1 MNNLKLRNKIFL
13 ILVLPIL
20 AIFMLSSILIFE
32 KVEKVLNMN
41 KTSSYIEFTDQ
52 ISKLLAN
59 LQKEREL
66 SLSYINSYAQ
76 TKKDDLENQIK
87 ASKLAEENLDT
98 FIKKFYLI
106 KKESKLF
113 DKYETFK
120 TNISLLDEKRTSVK
134 ELSKSS
140 KDIEN
145 YYDELISDLLSF
157 FDELLIYSN
166 SKELLKASKTYISIT
181 NIIEKTYKENYL
193 IKNIFDNNFISNSN
207 YNNFISLIIFQDSDI
222 NELRKNLTQEQLD
235 FFNQKLQS
243 TIFTSIDD
251 FRRAIFLKSE
261 KDNILNTI
269 KESLGYGGLIHNY
282 KDFILTNNEDILNK
296 IQKEHTK
303 ILRAIKDYKRLEH
316 TKEEEK
322 FLDDIQ
328 FVADSYIS
336 KSYNNEY
343 LEDTKELD
351 AKILKALNIL
361 TKNIYGVDTQKWE
374 TLSSSKI
381 EIFEEIK
388 NKIVEDTLLY
398 IKTNT
403 KDLDNQILFFLL
415 FLVLLMIFIFL
426 VIIVMTSKVTKA
438 IIKFENNLNQ
448 FFSYSMKEKDNIKL
462 NQIEGKDEFALMT
475 KNMNTQVLK
484 IEQIIENDK
493 NVILEITDIMEK
505 VNNGFFEYT
514 IKTKSSTKELQTLV
528 DIINKM
534 IDRTRLKIDSLNLL
548 LNNYAQGD
556 YRFKKDENHIKGM
569 YGDFGILSNS
579 TIILGQ
585 SSSQLIAM
593 ITNAGKKLEQN
604 TKTLTNSSNELSVS
618 SSNQALSLK
627 QTSVALEQITQN
639 IKNNNENMNQ
649 MLKISDELNTDAITG
664 SKFAAQTFSSMDEIS
679 KKVKAINEAIT
690 VINQIAFQTN
700 ILSLNAAVEAVTAG
714 EAGKGFAVVA
724 GEVRNLANKSAQ
736 AAKEI
741 KELVESANFETLDGK
756 NNVDTM
762 IKGYEN
768 LALKISQTKDII
780 HNVTIFSKEQELG
793 IVQINETVSKLDFT
807 TQKNAKTA
815 INIDRL
821 SNEVS
826 DLSNKLLQITSASK
840 IDEKYY
846 DMVENVD
853 LIKELSIY
861 KNEHLN
867 FKKRYFKLL
876 NRYENC
882 KVDDCKSCN
891 MGKWIISC
899 ESQNEIFTKDE
910 KWHILKNH
918 HENLHEKM
926 QEYITQNSNKSENK
940 VLKNTANQIEEITI
954 KIFDSLNDILYLNS
968 KKNIKSHFI
977 DIK

>member
-1 MNNLKLRNKIFL
+1 
-13 ILVLPIL
+13 
-20 AIFMLSSILIFE
+20 
-32 KVEKVLNMN
+32 
-41 KTSSYIEFTDQ
+41 
-52 ISKLLAN
+52 
-59 LQKEREL
+59 
-66 SLSYINSYAQ
+66 
-76 TKKDDLENQIK
+76 
-87 ASKLAEENLDT
+87 
-98 FIKKFYLI
+98 
-106 KKESKLF
+106 
-113 DKYETFK
+113 
-120 TNISLLDEKRTSVK
+120 
-134 ELSKSS
+134 
-140 KDIEN
+140 
-145 YYDELISDLLSF
+145 
-157 FDELLIYSN
+157 
-166 SKELLKASKTYISIT
+166 
-181 NIIEKTYKENYL
+181 
-193 IKNIFDNNFISNSN
+193 
-207 YNNFISLIIFQDSDI
+207 
-222 NELRKNLTQEQLD
+222 
-235 FFNQKLQS
+235 
-243 TIFTSIDD
+243 
-251 FRRAIFLKSE
+251 
-261 KDNILNTI
+261 
-269 KESLGYGGLIHNY
+269 
-282 KDFILTNNEDILNK
+282 
-296 IQKEHTK
+296 
-303 ILRAIKDYKRLEH
+303 
-316 TKEEEK
+316 
-322 FLDDIQ
+322 
-328 FVADSYIS
+328 
-336 KSYNNEY
+336 
-343 LEDTKELD
+343 
-351 AKILKALNIL
+351 
-361 TKNIYGVDTQKWE
+361 
-374 TLSSSKI
+374 
-381 EIFEEIK
+381 
-388 NKIVEDTLLY
+388 
-398 IKTNT
+398 
-403 KDLDNQILFFLL
+403 
-415 FLVLLMIFIFL
+415 
-426 VIIVMTSKVTKA
+426 
-438 IIKFENNLNQ
+438 
-448 FFSYSMKEKDNIKL
+448 
-462 NQIEGKDEFALMT
+462 
-475 KNMNTQVLK
+475 
-484 IEQIIENDK
+484 
-493 NVILEITDIMEK
+493 
-505 VNNGFFEYT
+505 
-514 IKTKSSTKELQTLV
+514 
-528 DIINKM
+528 M

-627 QTSVALEQITQN
+627 QSSVALEQITQN

-649 MLKISDELNTDAITG
+649 MLEISDELNTDAITG

-690 VINQIAFQTN
+690 VIDQIAFQTN
-700 ILSLNAAVEAVTAG
+700 ILSLNAAVEAATAG
-714 EAGKGFAVVA
+714 DAGIGFAVVA
-724 GEVRNLANKSAQ
+724 GEVRNLATRSAK

-815 INIDRL
+815 LNIDRL

-853 LIKELSIY
+853 LIKELSVY

-876 NRYENC
+876 NKYENC

-899 ESQNEIFTKDE
+899 ESKNEIFTKDE
-910 KWHILKNH
+910 KWNILKNH

-940 VLKNTANQIEEITI
+940 ILKNTANQIEEITI
-954 KIFDSLNDILYLNS
+954 EIFDSLNDILYLDSNS
-968 KKNIKSHFI
+968 KKES
-977 DIK
+977 

>member
-1 MNNLKLRNKIFL
+1 
-13 ILVLPIL
+13 
-20 AIFMLSSILIFE
+20 
-32 KVEKVLNMN
+32 
-41 KTSSYIEFTDQ
+41 
-52 ISKLLAN
+52 
-59 LQKEREL
+59 
-66 SLSYINSYAQ
+66 
-76 TKKDDLENQIK
+76 
-87 ASKLAEENLDT
+87 
-98 FIKKFYLI
+98 
-106 KKESKLF
+106 
-113 DKYETFK
+113 
-120 TNISLLDEKRTSVK
+120 
-134 ELSKSS
+134 
-140 KDIEN
+140 
-145 YYDELISDLLSF
+145 
-157 FDELLIYSN
+157 
-166 SKELLKASKTYISIT
+166 
-181 NIIEKTYKENYL
+181 
-193 IKNIFDNNFISNSN
+193 
-207 YNNFISLIIFQDSDI
+207 
-222 NELRKNLTQEQLD
+222 
-235 FFNQKLQS
+235 
-243 TIFTSIDD
+243 
-251 FRRAIFLKSE
+251 
-261 KDNILNTI
+261 
-269 KESLGYGGLIHNY
+269 
-282 KDFILTNNEDILNK
+282 
-296 IQKEHTK
+296 
-303 ILRAIKDYKRLEH
+303 
-316 TKEEEK
+316 
-322 FLDDIQ
+322 
-328 FVADSYIS
+328 
-336 KSYNNEY
+336 
-343 LEDTKELD
+343 
-351 AKILKALNIL
+351 
-361 TKNIYGVDTQKWE
+361 
-374 TLSSSKI
+374 
-381 EIFEEIK
+381 
-388 NKIVEDTLLY
+388 
-398 IKTNT
+398 
-403 KDLDNQILFFLL
+403 
-415 FLVLLMIFIFL
+415 MIFIFL
-426 VIIVMTSKVTKA
+426 VIIVMTSKVTKS
-438 IIKFENNLNQ
+438 IKKFENNLNQ

-475 KNMNTQVLK
+475 KNMNTQVSK

-556 YRFKKDENHIKGM
+556 YTFKKDENYIKGM

-579 TIILGQ
+579 TIMLGQ

-604 TKTLTNSSNELSVS
+604 TKILTNSSNELSVS

-627 QTSVALEQITQN
+627 QSSVALEQITQN
-639 IKNNNENMNQ
+639 IKNNNENMNK
-649 MLKISDELNTDAITG
+649 MLEISDELNTDAITG

-690 VINQIAFQTN
+690 VIDQIAFQTN
-700 ILSLNAAVEAVTAG
+700 ILSLNAAVEAATAG
-714 EAGKGFAVVA
+714 DAGKGFAVVA

-815 INIDRL
+815 LNIDRL

-826 DLSNKLLQITSASK
+826 DLSNKLLQITSSSK

-853 LIKELSIY
+853 LIKELAIY

-899 ESQNEIFTKDE
+899 ESKNEIFTKDE
-910 KWHILKNH
+910 KWNILKNH

-954 KIFDSLNDILYLNS
+954 KIFDDLNDILYLDSNS
-968 KKNIKSHFI
+968 KKES
-977 DIK
+977 

>member
-1 MNNLKLRNKIFL
+1 MNNLRLRNKIFL

-32 KVEKVLNMN
+32 KVEKVLNMD
-41 KTSSYIEFTDQ
+41 KTSSYIDFTVE

-87 ASKLAEENLDT
+87 LSSLSQENLDI
-98 FIKKFYLI
+98 FINNFYLI
-106 KKESKLF
+106 KKDSKLF

-120 TNISLLDEKRTSVK
+120 TNISLLDEKRINIK

-243 TIFTSIDD
+243 TVFTSIDD

-328 FVADSYIS
+328 FVADSYMS

-351 AKILKALNIL
+351 VKILKALNIL
-361 TKNIYGVDTQKWE
+361 TKNIYGVETDKWE
-374 TLSSSKI
+374 KLSSSKI
-381 EIFEEIK
+381 EIFEDIK

-426 VIIVMTSKVTKA
+426 VIIIMTSKVTKA

-448 FFSYSMKEKDNIKL
+448 FFLYSMKEKDNIKL

-475 KNMNTQVLK
+475 KNMNTQVSK

-556 YRFKKDENHIKGM
+556 YTFKKDENHIKGM

-579 TIILGQ
+579 TIMLGQ

-604 TKTLTNSSNELSVS
+604 TKILTNSSNELSVS

-627 QTSVALEQITQN
+627 QSSVALEQITQN

-649 MLKISDELNTDAITG
+649 MLEISDELNTDAITG

-690 VINQIAFQTN
+690 VIDQIAFQTN
-700 ILSLNAAVEAVTAG
+700 ILSLNAAVEAATAG
-714 EAGKGFAVVA
+714 DAGIGFAVVA
-724 GEVRNLANKSAQ
+724 GEVRNLATRSAK

-815 INIDRL
+815 LNIDRL

-853 LIKELSIY
+853 LIKELSVY

-876 NRYENC
+876 NKYENC

-899 ESQNEIFTKDE
+899 ESKNEIFTKDE
-910 KWHILKNH
+910 KWNILKNH

-954 KIFDSLNDILYLNS
+954 EIFDSLNDILYLDSNS
-968 KKNIKSHFI
+968 KKES
-977 DIK
+977 

>member
-32 KVEKVLNMN
+32 KAEKVLNMD

-87 ASKLAEENLDT
+87 ASKLAEENLDS

-222 NELRKNLTQEQLD
+222 NELRKNLTKEQLD

-243 TIFTSIDD
+243 AVFTSIDD

-343 LEDTKELD
+343 LEETKELD

-415 FLVLLMIFIFL
+415 FLLLLMIFIFL

-475 KNMNTQVLK
+475 KNMNTQVSK

-649 MLKISDELNTDAITG
+649 MLKISDELNTDAIIG

-690 VINQIAFQTN
+690 VIDQIAFQTN
-700 ILSLNAAVEAVTAG
+700 ILSLNAAVEAATAG
-714 EAGKGFAVVA
+714 DAGKGFAVVA

-899 ESQNEIFTKDE
+899 ESKNEIFTKDE

-954 KIFDSLNDILYLNS
+954 KIFDSLNDILYLDSNS
-968 KKNIKSHFI
+968 QKES
-977 DIK
+977 

>member
-1 MNNLKLRNKIFL
+1 
-13 ILVLPIL
+13 
-20 AIFMLSSILIFE
+20 
-32 KVEKVLNMN
+32 
-41 KTSSYIEFTDQ
+41 
-52 ISKLLAN
+52 
-59 LQKEREL
+59 
-66 SLSYINSYAQ
+66 
-76 TKKDDLENQIK
+76 
-87 ASKLAEENLDT
+87 
-98 FIKKFYLI
+98 
-106 KKESKLF
+106 
-113 DKYETFK
+113 
-120 TNISLLDEKRTSVK
+120 
-134 ELSKSS
+134 
-140 KDIEN
+140 
-145 YYDELISDLLSF
+145 
-157 FDELLIYSN
+157 
-166 SKELLKASKTYISIT
+166 
-181 NIIEKTYKENYL
+181 
-193 IKNIFDNNFISNSN
+193 
-207 YNNFISLIIFQDSDI
+207 
-222 NELRKNLTQEQLD
+222 
-235 FFNQKLQS
+235 
-243 TIFTSIDD
+243 
-251 FRRAIFLKSE
+251 
-261 KDNILNTI
+261 
-269 KESLGYGGLIHNY
+269 
-282 KDFILTNNEDILNK
+282 
-296 IQKEHTK
+296 
-303 ILRAIKDYKRLEH
+303 
-316 TKEEEK
+316 
-322 FLDDIQ
+322 
-328 FVADSYIS
+328 
-336 KSYNNEY
+336 
-343 LEDTKELD
+343 
-351 AKILKALNIL
+351 
-361 TKNIYGVDTQKWE
+361 
-374 TLSSSKI
+374 
-381 EIFEEIK
+381 
-388 NKIVEDTLLY
+388 
-398 IKTNT
+398 
-403 KDLDNQILFFLL
+403 
-415 FLVLLMIFIFL
+415 
-426 VIIVMTSKVTKA
+426 
-438 IIKFENNLNQ
+438 
-448 FFSYSMKEKDNIKL
+448 MKEKDNIKL

-475 KNMNTQVLK
+475 KNMNTQVSK

-556 YRFKKDENHIKGM
+556 YTFKKDENYIKGM

-579 TIILGQ
+579 TIMLGQ

-690 VINQIAFQTN
+690 VIDQIAFQTN
-700 ILSLNAAVEAVTAG
+700 ILSLNAAVEAATAG
-714 EAGKGFAVVA
+714 DAGKGFAVVA

-815 INIDRL
+815 LNIDRL

-876 NRYENC
+876 NKYENC

-899 ESQNEIFTKDE
+899 ESKNEIFTKDE
-910 KWHILKNH
+910 KWNILKNH

-954 KIFDSLNDILYLNS
+954 EIFDSLNDILYLDSNS
-968 KKNIKSHFI
+968 KKES
-977 DIK
+977 

>member
-13 ILVLPIL
+13 ILVLPLL

-32 KVEKVLNMN
+32 KVEKVLNMD

-328 FVADSYIS
+328 FVADSYMS

-381 EIFEEIK
+381 EIFEDIK

-415 FLVLLMIFIFL
+415 FLLLLMIFIFL

-475 KNMNTQVLK
+475 KNMNTQVSK

-690 VINQIAFQTN
+690 VIDQIAFQTN
-700 ILSLNAAVEAVTAG
+700 ILSLNAAVEAATAG

-899 ESQNEIFTKDE
+899 EIKNEIFTKDE

-954 KIFDSLNDILYLNS
+954 KIFDSLNDILYLDS
-968 KKNIKSHFI
+968 KNNKV
-977 DIK
+977 

>member
-32 KVEKVLNMN
+32 KVEKVLNMD

-145 YYDELISDLLSF
+145 YYDELISELLSF

-181 NIIEKTYKENYL
+181 NIFD
-193 IKNIFDNNFISNSN
+193 KNCISNSN
-207 YNNFISLIIFQDSDI
+207 YNNFISLIIFHDADI
-222 NELRKNLTQEQLD
+222 DELRKNLTQVQLD

-269 KESLGYGGLIHNY
+269 KKSLGYGGLIHKY
-282 KDFILTNNEDILNK
+282 KDLILTNNEDILNK

-328 FVADSYIS
+328 FVADSYMS

-415 FLVLLMIFIFL
+415 FLLLLMIFIFL

-462 NQIEGKDEFALMT
+462 NQIEGKDEVALMT
-475 KNMNTQVLK
+475 KNMNTQVSK

-505 VNNGFFEYT
+505 VNNGFFEYS

-534 IDRTRLKIDSLNLL
+534 IDRTRLKIDSLNML
-548 LNNYAQGD
+548 LNSYAQGD
-556 YRFKKDENHIKGM
+556 YKFKLDEIHSKGM

-579 TIILGQ
+579 TLLLGQ
-585 SSSQLIAM
+585 SSSSLIAM
-593 ITNAGKKLEQN
+593 ITNAGKKLEEN
-604 TKTLTNSSNELSVS
+604 TKILTNSSNELSIS

-627 QTSVALEQITQN
+627 QSSVALEQITQN
-639 IKNNNENMNQ
+639 LKNNNSNMNQ
-649 MLKISDELNTDAITG
+649 MLNIADELNNSAISG
-664 SKFAAQTFSSMDEIS
+664 SNSATQTFSSMDEIS

-690 VINQIAFQTN
+690 VIDQIAFQTN
-700 ILSLNAAVEAVTAG
+700 ILSLNAAVEAATAG

-724 GEVRNLANKSAQ
+724 QEVRNLANKSAQ

-882 KVDDCKSCN
+882 KVGDCKSCN

-899 ESQNEIFTKDE
+899 ESKNEIFTKDE
-910 KWHILKNH
+910 KWYILKNH

-940 VLKNTANQIEEITI
+940 VLKNSANEIEEITI
-954 KIFDSLNDILYLNS
+954 KIFDSLNDILYLDS
-968 KKNIKSHFI
+968 KNNKV
-977 DIK
+977 

>member
-1 MNNLKLRNKIFL
+1 M
-13 ILVLPIL
+13 
-20 AIFMLSSILIFE
+20 
-32 KVEKVLNMN
+32 
-41 KTSSYIEFTDQ
+41 
-52 ISKLLAN
+52 
-59 LQKEREL
+59 
-66 SLSYINSYAQ
+66 
-76 TKKDDLENQIK
+76 
-87 ASKLAEENLDT
+87 
-98 FIKKFYLI
+98 
-106 KKESKLF
+106 
-113 DKYETFK
+113 
-120 TNISLLDEKRTSVK
+120 
-134 ELSKSS
+134 
-140 KDIEN
+140 
-145 YYDELISDLLSF
+145 
-157 FDELLIYSN
+157 
-166 SKELLKASKTYISIT
+166 
-181 NIIEKTYKENYL
+181 
-193 IKNIFDNNFISNSN
+193 
-207 YNNFISLIIFQDSDI
+207 
-222 NELRKNLTQEQLD
+222 
-235 FFNQKLQS
+235 
-243 TIFTSIDD
+243 
-251 FRRAIFLKSE
+251 
-261 KDNILNTI
+261 
-269 KESLGYGGLIHNY
+269 
-282 KDFILTNNEDILNK
+282 
-296 IQKEHTK
+296 
-303 ILRAIKDYKRLEH
+303 
-316 TKEEEK
+316 
-322 FLDDIQ
+322 
-328 FVADSYIS
+328 S

-351 AKILKALNIL
+351 FKILKALNSL
-361 TKNIYGVDTQKWE
+361 TKNIYGAETDKWE
-374 TLSSSKI
+374 KLSSSKI
-381 EIFEEIK
+381 EIFEDIK

-426 VIIVMTSKVTKA
+426 VIIIMTSKVTKS
-438 IIKFENNLNQ
+438 IKKFENNLNQ
-448 FFSYSMKEKDNIKL
+448 FFLYSMKEKDNIKL

-475 KNMNTQVLK
+475 KNMNTQVSK

-556 YRFKKDENHIKGM
+556 YTFKKDENYIKGM

-579 TIILGQ
+579 TIMLGQ

-604 TKTLTNSSNELSVS
+604 TKILTNSSNELSVS

-627 QTSVALEQITQN
+627 QSSVALEQITQN

-649 MLKISDELNTDAITG
+649 MLEISDELNTDAITG

-690 VINQIAFQTN
+690 VIDQIAFQTN
-700 ILSLNAAVEAVTAG
+700 ILSLNAAVEAATAG
-714 EAGKGFAVVA
+714 DAGIGFAVVA
-724 GEVRNLANKSAQ
+724 GEVRNLATRSAK

-815 INIDRL
+815 LNIDRL

-853 LIKELSIY
+853 LIKELSVY

-876 NRYENC
+876 NKYENC

-899 ESQNEIFTKDE
+899 ESKNEIFTKDE
-910 KWHILKNH
+910 KWNILKNY

-954 KIFDSLNDILYLNS
+954 RAPLKIE
-968 KKNIKSHFI
+968 
-977 DIK
+977 

>member
-32 KVEKVLNMN
+32 KVEKVLNMD

-52 ISKLLAN
+52 MSKLLAN

-76 TKKDDLENQIK
+76 TKKDNLENQIK

-282 KDFILTNNEDILNK
+282 KDFILTNNEEILNK

-328 FVADSYIS
+328 FVADSYMS

-381 EIFEEIK
+381 EIFKDIK

-415 FLVLLMIFIFL
+415 FLLLLMIFIFL

-649 MLKISDELNTDAITG
+649 MLEISDELNTDAITG

-690 VINQIAFQTN
+690 VIDQIAFQTN
-700 ILSLNAAVEAVTAG
+700 ILSLNAAVEAATAG

-940 VLKNTANQIEEITI
+940 VLKNTANQIEKITI
-954 KIFDSLNDILYLNS
+954 KIFDSLNDILYLDSNS
-968 KKNIKSHFI
+968 QKES
-977 DIK
+977 